1 MSIETPTETTPEKK
15 ESLRS
20 DLKPVWC
27 PGCGDYGVI
36 AGLDQALQEL
46 GYESHQMVFVSGI
59 GCSSRLPYF
68 FNTYGFHTIHGRAA
82 ALAVGVKMANPDL
95 RVFVVG
101 GDGDLFSIG
110 TNHFV
115 HTARRNIDITCI
127 CMDNH
132 IYGLTKGQL
141 SPTSGIDYVTNTS
154 PYGAVETPIN
164 PLLVALTSGA
174 TFVAQTFSGNV
185 KHMRE
190 TIVAAEKHPGF
201 SFVNVIS
208 PCVTFNKVDTFRTFK
223 SQVAVTEQ
231 EATKHLAEAYR
242 FIIESGASGQVP
254 LGTFYQVQRPTF
266 DGLQAQ
272 MADRVVAEH
281 GVPTMEDILESFA

>member
-1 MSIETPTETTPEKK
+1 MSTETTKEAPAKK
-15 ESLRS
+15 SHRS

-46 GYESHQMVFVSGI
+46 GYESHDMVFVSGI

-68 FNTYGFHTIHGRAA
+68 FNTYGFHSIHGRAA
-82 ALAVGVKMANPDL
+82 AVAVGVKVANPAL
-95 RVFVVG
+95 RVFIVG

-141 SPTSGIDYVTNTS
+141 SPTSGTDYITSSS
-154 PYGAVETPIN
+154 PYGSIETPIS
-164 PLLVALTSGA
+164 PLMMALTSGA

-185 KHMRE
+185 KHMRQ
-190 TIVAAEKHPGF
+190 TFIDAERHEGF

-208 PCVTFNKVDTFRTFK
+208 PCVTFNRVDTFATFK
-223 SQVAVTEQ
+223 GKVALTEQ
-231 EATKHLAEAYR
+231 EAAENLSNAYR
-242 FIIESGASGQVP
+242 FVIEAKSEGRIP
-254 LGTFYQVQRPTF
+254 LGTFFHTKRPTF
-266 DGLQAQ
+266 DGLAEEQSKRAQ
-272 MADRVVAEH
+272 EKLGR
-281 GVPTMEDILESFA
+281 PTMEQVLESFA

>member
-1 MSIETPTETTPEKK
+1 MSTASTQETTPAKK
-15 ESLRS
+15 SLRS

-46 GYESHQMVFVSGI
+46 GHESHDIVFVSGI

-68 FNTYGFHTIHGRAA
+68 FNTYGFHSIHGRGAA
-82 ALAVGVKMANPDL
+82 VAMGVKVANPEL
-95 RVFVVG
+95 RVFLVG

-110 TNHFV
+110 TNHFI

-141 SPTSGIDYVTNTS
+141 SPTSGFDYVTSSS
-154 PYGAVETPIN
+154 PYGAIETPIN
-164 PLLVALTSGA
+164 PLMVALTSGA

-185 KHMRE
+185 KHMRS
-190 TIVAAEKHPGF
+190 TIVAAERHPGF

-208 PCVTFNKVDTFRTFK
+208 PCVTFNRVDTFATFK
-223 SQVAVTEQ
+223 SRVALS
-231 EATKHLAEAYR
+231 EAEASEHLAEAYR
-242 FIIESGASGQVP
+242 FLLEAGTAGQIP
-254 LGTFYQVQRPTF
+254 LGTFFEVHRDTF
-266 DGLQAQ
+266 DGAQEKQARKAQ
-272 MADRVVAEH
+272 EKL
-281 GVPTMEDILESFA
+281 GVPSMEQVLESFA